1 MRKVVLLG
9 LVGVIGLLGI
19 STVALADRG
28 KGKGNDNAT
37 SFATKLNGWEEVPSQ
52 VTTGKGSFT
61 AQVVSPTRIDFTL
74 RYRQLE
80 GNPVL
85 FAHIH
90 VGSFHENGGVSA
102 FLCGG
107 GAQPACPAGNT
118 PAGATIN
125 GSILG
130 ANIVDLSA
138 QGVEAGNAGFPDL
151 LRAIRKG
158 ETYVNVHTGGTPTPR
173 APGGEIRG
181 QIHKADHDDDD

>member
-37 SFATKLNGWEEVPSQ
+37 SFATRLNGWEEVPSQ

-61 AQVVSPTRIDFTL
+61 ARVVSPTQIDFTL

-90 VGSFHENGGVSA
+90 VGSRHENGGVSA

-107 GAQPACPAGNT
+107 SGQPACPPGNT
-118 PAGATIN
+118 AAGATIN
-125 GSILG
+125 GTIVG

-158 ETYVNVHTGGTPTPR
+158 ETYVNVHTGGTPPR

>member
-1 MRKVVLLG
+1 MRKALLLG
-9 LVGVIGLLGI
+9 LVGIVGVLGI

-28 KGKGNDNAT
+28 KGNGNDNAT

-61 AQVVSPTRIDFTL
+61 ARVVSPTQIDFTL

-90 VGSFHENGGVSA
+90 VGSIHENGGVSA

-107 GAQPACPAGNT
+107 SGQPACPPGNT
-118 PAGATIN
+118 AAGATIT
-125 GSILG
+125 GSIVG
-130 ANIVDLSA
+130 ANIVDLAA
-138 QGVEAGNAGFPDL
+138 QGVEAGDAGFPDL
-151 LRAIRKG
+151 LRAIREG
-158 ETYVNVHTGGTPTPR
+158 ETYVNVHTGGTPPR
-173 APGGEIRG
+173 APGGEVRG
-181 QIHKADHDDDD
+181 QIHADNDDDD